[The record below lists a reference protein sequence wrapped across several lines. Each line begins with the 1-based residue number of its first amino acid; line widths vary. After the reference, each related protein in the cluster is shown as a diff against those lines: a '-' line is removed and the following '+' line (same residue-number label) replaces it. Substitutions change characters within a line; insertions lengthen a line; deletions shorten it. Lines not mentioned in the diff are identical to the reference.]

1 MGIAFA
7 MPLSGLLC
15 ESGFRSPPHQS
26 KWPSVFYV
34 FGQNIYRFLVASL
47 FFQGGF
53 GLVWCLAWFALVHDS
68 PQSHPRI
75 SIKER
80 DYIVSAIEEEHCL
93 PKNVR

>member
-15 ESGFRSPPHQS
+15 ESGFPSPPHQS

-34 FGQNIYRFLVASL
+34 LGWHMQYYMIYERKANY
-47 FFQGGF
+47 FQGGL

-75 SIKER
+75 SIEER
-80 DYIVSAIEEEHCL
+80 DYIV
-93 PKNVR
+93 

>member
-1 MGIAFA
+1 MRTDFGVLLTS
-7 MPLSGLLC
+7 PSGHLS
-15 ESGFRSPPHQS
+15 FT
-26 KWPSVFYV
+26 Y
-34 FGQNIYRFLVASL
+34 LVRMFINFVLALL

-75 SIKER
+75 SIEER